1 MALRYLIPLNITNTT
16 MAPSTIH
23 RCQRHLAFAPLVRI
37 SHCYGYGVWLG
48 GMAMAMAMHLLDSPK
63 DIRYGSHS
71 NQDNHQLWSDGM
83 GRICNLLLMESGI
96 WDLEV
101 WCVTSEMSQRARASL
116 LQLFCQ
122 RLVPAPGCC
131 ILRVPLQCRVQ
142 LQYTLRSGP
151 LVRLRAPPSPSSLAP
166 LHSTDEI
173 HSRRR
178 QIIWH
183 DFDYSQHH
191 HTVARLEEKKKQAA
205 CAAPRHGTV

>member
-1 MALRYLIPLNITNTT
+1 
-16 MAPSTIH
+16 
-23 RCQRHLAFAPLVRI
+23 
-37 SHCYGYGVWLG
+37 
-48 GMAMAMAMHLLDSPK
+48 
-63 DIRYGSHS
+63 
-71 NQDNHQLWSDGM
+71 M
-83 GRICNLLLMESGI
+83 GRICNLLLMGSGI

-178 QIIWH
+178 QI
-183 DFDYSQHH
+183 FDYSQHH
-191 HTVARLEEKKKQAA
+191 HTVARLEEKKNRLPVLHLAMVQYKTWPGRLWRLA
-205 CAAPRHGTV
+205 RHTSPDSTSHISMHVTTLCKTIPSHAELGLR